1 MPPKRTL
8 RKTIDDVT
16 FVACASGPGIIRTE
30 AWEDEADEVVR
41 YNLTFINHFLYPGD
55 NGRVLGYDNAHGM
68 HHRHFC
74 GKVETVSVAS
84 FDEVEALFHAEV
96 KKLRRKKS

>member
-1 MPPKRTL
+1 
-8 RKTIDDVT
+8 
-16 FVACASGPGIIRTE
+16 
-30 AWEDEADEVVR
+30 
-41 YNLTFINHFLYPGD
+41 LYPGD

-84 FDEVEALFHAEV
+84 FDEVEALFYAEV